1 MLDSFLV
8 RNFRL
13 FKELKIDRL
22 SRVNLFVG
30 RNNTGKSCLL
40 EAFQVYAANANPSS
54 LWEIVSARDETWEV
68 DRASEDEQTP
78 QESEHPLRHLFH
90 GYHFPEPGKNSIE
103 LGPVNI
109 EVNQVKIHTRH
120 YQLTM
125 VDEGRRLRVPVTE
138 QEVLDGVTDVELA
151 LELEEGGKNR
161 YLLSLDGGPKEF
173 RRRFLPSSFEP
184 KYNLQI
190 VPTDSL
196 RSHKLTMLWDNI
208 NLTDLEKEVITG
220 LQLIDGAVTGV
231 AFVGADD
238 VKLRRASGG
247 RVAIIRREG
256 SAERLPLKSMG
267 DGMTR
272 IFHIILA
279 LVNAR
284 NGFLLVDEFENG
296 LHWSVHPRLW
306 NIIFRLAEDLNV
318 QVFVTT
324 HSQDCIRGFHAIW
337 KEQAEKG
344 SFYRL
349 DPDPDMGARVTAYH
363 CETLSDALEMD
374 VEVR

>member
-1 MLDSFLV
+1 MMLDSFLI

-40 EAFQVYAANANPSS
+40 EAFQVYAANANPSF
-54 LWEIVSARDETWEV
+54 LWEIVSARDETWEI
-68 DRASEDEQTP
+68 DRASEDEQT

-109 EVNQVKIHTRH
+109 EVDQIKIHTRS
-120 YQLTM
+120 YQVR
-125 VDEGRRLRVPVTE
+125 VDEEGRRLRVPVTQ
-138 QEVLDGVTDVELA
+138 QEMFDGVTDAELA

-161 YLLSLDGGPKEF
+161 YLFPLDGGPREF
-173 RRRFLPSSFEP
+173 RRRFLPPSFEP

-220 LQLIDGAVTGV
+220 LKLIDDAVTGV
-231 AFVGADD
+231 AFVGADE
-238 VKLRRASGG
+238 VKLRRASG

-296 LHWSVHPRLW
+296 LHWSVHPKLW

-337 KEQAEKG
+337 KEQEEKG

-349 DPDPDMGARVTAYH
+349 DPDSDMGARVTAYH

>member
-40 EAFQVYAANANPSS
+40 EAFQVYAANANPSF
-54 LWEIVSARDETWEV
+54 LWEIVSARDETWEI
-68 DRASEDEQTP
+68 DRASEDEQT

-109 EVNQVKIHTRH
+109 EVDQIKIHTRS
-120 YQLTM
+120 YQVR
-125 VDEGRRLRVPVTE
+125 VDEEGRRLRVPVTQ
-138 QEVLDGVTDVELA
+138 QEMFDGVTDAELA

-161 YLLSLDGGPKEF
+161 YLFPLDGGPREF
-173 RRRFLPSSFEP
+173 RRRFLPPSFEP

-220 LQLIDGAVTGV
+220 LKLIDDAVTGV
-231 AFVGADD
+231 AFVGADE
-238 VKLRRASGG
+238 VKLRRASG

-296 LHWSVHPRLW
+296 LHWSVHPKLW

-324 HSQDCIRGFHAIW
+324 HSQDCIRGFHAIC
-337 KEQAEKG
+337 G
-344 SFYRL
+344 R
-349 DPDPDMGARVTAYH
+349 
-363 CETLSDALEMD
+363 
-374 VEVR
+374 

>member
-78 QESEHPLRHLFH
+78 QKSEHPLRHLFH
-90 GYHFPEPGKNSIE
+90 GYHFPEFGKNSIE

-109 EVNQVKIHTRH
+109 EVDQIKIHTRP
-120 YQLTM
+120 YQLT
-125 VDEGRRLRVPVTE
+125 VDEEGRRRRVPVTQ
-138 QEVLDGVTDVELA
+138 QEMFDGVTDVELA
-151 LELEEGGKNR
+151 LELEEGGKSR
-161 YLLSLDGGPKEF
+161 YLFSSDGGLREF
-173 RRRFLPSSFEP
+173 RRRFLQPSEP

-220 LQLIDGAVTGV
+220 LQLIDRAVTGV
-231 AFVGADD
+231 AFVGADE
-238 VKLRRASGG
+238 VGLRRASG
-247 RVAIIRREG
+247 RVAIIRRAG

-296 LHWSVHPRLW
+296 LHWSVHPKLW

-337 KEQAEKG
+337 KEQEEKG